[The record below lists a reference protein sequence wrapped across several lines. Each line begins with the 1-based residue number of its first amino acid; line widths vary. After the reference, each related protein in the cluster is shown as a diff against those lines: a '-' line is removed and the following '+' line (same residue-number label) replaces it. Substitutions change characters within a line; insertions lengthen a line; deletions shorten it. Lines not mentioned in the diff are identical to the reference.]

1 MDNFIPMPPQE
12 NVAAVS
18 PQTTVILASGIEWG
32 NDYEHVRYY
41 ENGKTGCLA
50 HVKEKAI
57 HTFKQSAP
65 VRWGELTYKGKG
77 NESEFL
83 KCNYIA
89 FQNKPYTEEWYF
101 GFVTRVEWL
110 SDGSFKIYFEPDRF
124 QNSFYDVVL
133 QPCYV
138 EREHVAKAD
147 DAVGANLVPEN
158 LETGEYIVNGSAGMG
173 FGLMNYCLVAS
184 ADENGVALEPELNQ
198 KIMSGLTYF
207 NTVNFDVMKQKI
219 QAYATSGNADAIVA
233 IFQAPQLCFENSPRE
248 FSMHFPETLAGYTP
262 KNKKLFQYPF
272 SYLIVDAHD
281 GSQYMYR
288 LEYFKDQKISFYGQG
303 VKLNIP
309 SIYISPK
316 NYKNEPTTNTPYGFV
331 YSNFPSCAWTNDAY
345 QAWLAQSQPI
355 WDYQT
360 KQQYIDT
367 GKSVISTIANVLSG
381 NFGKAIESSIG
392 QTVSNFMFGEN
403 ISAQMEQ
410 HDLIPPTAKG
420 SATGSYI
427 QTALF
432 SNTIALKTMCV
443 TPEMAKVIDDY
454 FTMYGY
460 ATHRIK
466 VPNITG
472 RTNWNF
478 VKTVNCGLHGTCVT
492 DDINFLQSM
501 FNKGVTFWH
510 TDDVGNYGLS
520 ND

>member
-1 MDNFIPMPPQE
+1 MDTFIPMPPQTD
-12 NVAAVS
+12 VAAVS

-32 NDYEHVRYY
+32 NDYEHVRLYD
-41 ENGKTGCLA
+41 NGKAGCLA
-50 HVKEKAI
+50 HVKEKAVV
-57 HTFKQSAP
+57 TFTQSTP
-65 VRWGELTYKGKG
+65 VRWGELSYRGKG
-77 NESEFL
+77 NESDVL

-110 SDGSFKIYFEPDRF
+110 SDGSYRIYFEPDRF
-124 QNSFYDVVL
+124 QNSFYGVTM
-133 QPCYV
+133 QACYI

-147 DAVGANLVPEN
+147 DVIGANLVPEN
-158 LETGEYIVNGSAGMG
+158 LETGEYIINTSAGMG

-184 ADENGVALEPELNQ
+184 ADENGATIEPEVSQ

-207 NTVNFDVMKQKI
+207 NTTDFNAIKTKI
-219 QAYATSGNADAIVA
+219 QNYSTSGNADAIIA
-233 IFQAPQLCFENSPRE
+233 IFQAPQLCFKNSPE
-248 FSMHFPETLAGYTP
+248 DFPMKFPETLAGYTP
-262 KNKKLFQYPF
+262 KNKKLFHYPF
-272 SYLIVDAHD
+272 SYLLVDAHD
-281 GSQYMYR
+281 GTQYLYR
-288 LEYFKDQKISFYGQG
+288 LEYFKDHNISFKAQG

-309 SIYISPK
+309 SLYISPN
-316 NYKNEPTTNTPYGFV
+316 NYKNEPTNNTPYGFI

-345 QAWLAQSQPI
+345 QAWIAQSQPI

-367 GKSVISTIANVLSG
+367 GKSVFSTIANVLSG
-381 NFGKAIESSIG
+381 NFGKAIDTAIG

-403 ISAQMEQ
+403 IASQMEQ
-410 HDLIPPTAKG
+410 HDLIPPTARG
-420 SATGSYI
+420 TNSGSYV

-443 TPEMAKVIDDY
+443 TNEMAKVIDDY

-460 ATHRIK
+460 ATHKIK

-472 RTNWNF
+472 RSSWNF
-478 VKTVNCGLHGTCVT
+478 VKTVNCGLHGSCVL

-501 FNKGVTFWH
+501 FNRGVTFWH
-510 TDDVGNYGLS
+510 TDDVGNYALS